1 MVEQFQNVISPTLT
15 IPFPFQ
21 IPCGVSVLECLSREM
36 SLSEREARARLHRL
50 LALVDRSVKHKARVQ
65 RQKDELKA
73 RLRAEERERQ
83 SQKSSKDKRDSCLCL
98 CSFIVVVL
106 VLNVLFWQYLLT
118 RQLLGKAGDVEGRM
132 GRQE

>member
-1 MVEQFQNVISPTLT
+1 MVQQSQNVISPTLP
-15 IPFPFQ
+15 IPFFPFQ
-21 IPCGVSVLECLSREM
+21 IPCCVSVLECLSRVM
-36 SLSEREARARLHRL
+36 SVSERAARARLHRL
-50 LALVDRSVKHKARVQ
+50 ASVDRSVKHKARVQ

-98 CSFIVVVL
+98 SSFIVVVL

-118 RQLLGKAGDVEGRM
+118 RQLLGKAGDVKGRM

>member
-1 MVEQFQNVISPTLT
+1 VVQQCQNVISPTLT

-21 IPCGVSVLECLSREM
+21 IPCGVSVLKCLSREI

-50 LALVDRSVKHKARVQ
+50 ALVDRSVKHKARVH
-65 RQKDELKA
+65 RQKDEFKA
-73 RLRAEERERQ
+73 RLRAAERERQ

-106 VLNVLFWQYLLT
+106 VLNVHLLAILAHKT
-118 RQLLGKAGDVEGRM
+118 ALRQGRRCR
-132 GRQE
+132 RQNG